1 MENYHK
7 PLPKPTATS
16 APFWQAAHQGRLE
29 LQYCSK
35 CDSFQYYPRPI
46 CANCW
51 NEAVEWRRCSGRAT
65 VYSYSIC
72 NIPGL
77 PSFKGDTPYLVAV
90 VELEEGVRMTTN
102 IVGCA
107 ATDVSIGMPVEA
119 VFERV
124 TEEHTLI
131 KFRPTTEK
139 IDGDRR

>member
-1 MENYHK
+1 MENYSK
-7 PLPKPTATS
+7 PLPEPTATS

-29 LQYCSK
+29 LQYCGK
-35 CDSFQYYPRPI
+35 CDSFQYYPRAI

-51 NEAVEWRRCSGRAT
+51 NEAIEWRRCSGRAT

-72 NIPGL
+72 NTPGL
-77 PSFKGDTPYLVAV
+77 PSFKGDAPYVVAV

-107 ATDVSIGMPVEA
+107 AIDVSIGMQVEA

-131 KFRPTTEK
+131 KFCPTDK
-139 IDGDRR
+139 